1 MVRDKWKAKTWYTI
15 VAPEMFDRV
24 ELGETPA
31 DSPEKVL
38 NRVLETTLG
47 DILNDITKHH
57 IKVFLRIYDVKGT
70 TAYTKFDGHR
80 LMRDYVR
87 SLVRRG
93 TSRIDGVID
102 VVTKDGYKV
111 RVAGLAFTTRRAKT
125 SQQSAIRKRMFEVI
139 ERNAKECEF
148 DEFIR
153 RCLGIAED
161 PEDNLGHQIAEA
173 GRKIYP
179 IRQAEIRKTE
189 ILEEPSGLPPHEAV
203 GEKAVPE
210 LPSY

>member
-1 MVRDKWKAKTWYTI
+1 MVRDKWKDKVWYTI
-15 VAPEMFDRV
+15 LAPDMFDNV
-24 ELGETPA
+24 EVGETPA
-31 DSPEKVL
+31 DDPEKVIG
-38 NRVLETTLG
+38 RVLETTLG
-47 DILNDITKHH
+47 DVLDDITKHH
-57 IKVFLRIYDVKGT
+57 IKVFFRIYDVEGT
-70 TAYTKFDGHR
+70 TAYSKFEGHR

-125 SQQSAIRKRMFEVI
+125 SQQRAIRKEMFKVI
-139 ERNAKECEF
+139 EENAKECDF

-153 RCLGIAED
+153 RCLSISEEESI
-161 PEDNLGHQIAEA
+161 PEQIKEA

-189 ILEEPSGLPPHEAV
+189 VLEEPNGLPPYEAV
-203 GEKAVPE
+203 GDRATPE
-210 LPSY
+210 LASY

>member
-1 MVRDKWKAKTWYTI
+1 
-15 VAPEMFDRV
+15 MFDNV
-24 ELGETPA
+24 EVGETPA
-31 DSPEKVL
+31 DDPEKVIG
-38 NRVLETTLG
+38 RVLETTLG
-47 DILNDITKHH
+47 DVLDDITKHH
-57 IKVFLRIYDVKGT
+57 IKVFFRIYDVEGT
-70 TAYTKFDGHR
+70 TAYSKFEGHR

-111 RVAGLAFTTRRAKT
+111 RVAGLAFTMRRAKT
-125 SQQSAIRKRMFEVI
+125 SQQRAIRKEMFKVVE
-139 ERNAKECEF
+139 ENAKECDF

-153 RCLGIAED
+153 RCLSISE
-161 PEDNLGHQIAEA
+161 EESISEQIKEA

-189 ILEEPSGLPPHEAV
+189 VLEEPNGLPPYEAV
-203 GEKAVPE
+203 GDRATPE
-210 LPSY
+210 LASY